1 MEEDEWQENFPC
13 DFCDEEIENWTDEQG
28 GMSAFSDG
36 SAYSNIGY
44 DDRIACTDCCG
55 NIKFEDDKEGE

>member
-1 MEEDEWQENFPC
+1 MVMEEDEWQENFPC

-44 DDRIACTDCCG
+44 DD
-55 NIKFEDDKEGE
+55 